1 MRTSRILA
9 LGLALSTAVLGTAHA
24 ATTVTFWDFFGGGDG
39 IRMKQIVD
47 DFNASQ
53 KDIVVQRTTQTWGN
67 PFYTK
72 VHTAVI
78 SGQTPD
84 VMTYHLS
91 AVPAGLQK
99 KDLRPFSAADLALG
113 SLKPTDFQAN
123 LVSTLN
129 SDAKNAG
136 GTAGTSS

>member
-1 MRTSRILA
+1 MRTRTLLA
-9 LGLALSTAVLGTAHA
+9 LSLALSTSAHA
-24 ATTVTFWDFFGGGDG
+24 ATTVVFWDFFGGGDG

-72 VHTAVI
+72 VHTAVV

-84 VMTYHLS
+84 S
-91 AVPAGLQK
+91 
-99 KDLRPFSAADLALG
+99 
-113 SLKPTDFQAN
+113 
-123 LVSTLN
+123 
-129 SDAKNAG
+129 
-136 GTAGTSS
+136 